1 MAQILAFVTCGVN
14 HRVPL
19 LSVNTCKREE
29 LVRSDANGEASVHER
44 EHLQIIARPDVKAM
58 R

>member
-14 HRVPL
+14 HRV